1 MVILP
6 VILADYWYT
15 CKVFI
20 SLISIYL
27 WPKSL
32 SCFLA
37 LERCLVRI
45 YNQWRLDGQKHCDL
59 INIPAVSE
67 TVVLWGLHLVPEL
80 KPDIN
85 PGRSSCGCV
94 TSLILPAVLWTTHEG
109 RFSLFC
115 FIFVYMRI
123 FCLFFAYVTG
133 PDPICFVSKLRTLRF
148 LSCRIKTLIW
158 ILCIRV
164 ELGPKWQTPPRAPNV
179 YFVTS
184 WF

>member
-1 MVILP
+1 M
-6 VILADYWYT
+6 
-15 CKVFI
+15 
-20 SLISIYL
+20 
-27 WPKSL
+27 
-32 SCFLA
+32 FLT

-59 INIPAVSE
+59 INNPAVSE
-67 TVVLWGLHLVPEL
+67 TVVSWGLYLVPEL

-94 TSLILPAVLWTTHEG
+94 TSLILPAVLWIHFAHMKDG
-109 RFSLFC
+109 FLYFVLFLC
-115 FIFVYMRI
+115 IWGFFV
-123 FCLFFAYVTG
+123 CLFVFVYVTG